1 MHTKDGAPGDESG
14 IPFKTQTKEFPVRTI
29 ILIHTRDD
37 VHGMR
42 AWAVSGGGY
51 PNFYCSLI
59 IILVLA
65 GAVIVPVF
73 AIDIGN
79 ATCRDVDRFGNP
91 VCAQVQAPS
100 GDFVPEDLVTY
111 GPSSQ
116 PGPGIPFIGNQY
128 AVLKK
133 YLVNFSE
140 IALMSPEESLNQ
152 TRHPGIYYFNIPGNS
167 QAPSDES
174 TTQGF
179 SGKAGK
185 AITDLKDLQEISSRA
200 FVNSF
205 RTSFSGNRILWNKVP
220 VDNGTALLG
229 PGVIPDEDYLA
240 IAESRAGNKTV
251 QAACTVKIPAEPVL
265 TVPAVNVTPQVP
277 PPPPVPVFNL
287 SVDSYPSGALIVLNG
302 NRTGTTPYTMVNLPT
317 GVYTMNLTRSAYVPY
332 GMVVDLDKD
341 MNISVP
347 LTSEIDKLFPKP
359 GTATGPNQY
368 GGLYVSSFPNS
379 LPLTIDGVDIKGGT
393 PFLYYGLP
401 EGYHTIQITRSNLDT
416 GTETFTRSVWVYH
429 DALVKVNIDTEQAYL
444 IKQVSITSTPY
455 SGAQF
460 TVNGEYPPGSI
471 PATMDIEMP
480 GSFVSVHSGDAYI
493 SQLVP
498 SIYTDTIPV
507 DIIKPEQPHGLRGLS
522 RTLTGQI
529 YLSMVSQPAR
539 RPRRRFR
546 RSRPGCTG

>member
-1 MHTKDGAPGDESG
+1 M
-14 IPFKTQTKEFPVRTI
+14 
-29 ILIHTRDD
+29 
-37 VHGMR
+37 
-42 AWAVSGGGY
+42 
-51 PNFYCSLI
+51 
-59 IILVLA
+59 
-65 GAVIVPVF
+65 
-73 AIDIGN
+73 
-79 ATCRDVDRFGNP
+79 NP
-91 VCAQVQAPS
+91 
-100 GDFVPEDLVTY
+100 
-111 GPSSQ
+111 
-116 PGPGIPFIGNQY
+116 
-128 AVLKK
+128 
-133 YLVNFSE
+133 
-140 IALMSPEESLNQ
+140 
-152 TRHPGIYYFNIPGNS
+152 
-167 QAPSDES
+167 

-251 QAACTVKIPAEPVL
+251 QAAVPVKIPAEPVL

-302 NRTGTTPYTMVNLPT
+302 NRTGTTPYTMMNLPT

-444 IKQVSITSTPY
+444 IKEVSITSTPY

-507 DIIKPEQPHGLRGLS
+507 DIIKPEQPHGLLRIESNPDGADIFIDGFPTGTTTPQTFSEVSAGLHRIS
-522 RTLTGQI
+522 LSKPGYYPSDARITVPITDDNTSVQRLYYPLENYGEGTILVDSMPPGAGIYINGWATGEVTPHTFDHMKI
-529 YLSMVSQPAR
+529 GFYEVVVSQGGKPWIDQLQTD
-539 RPRRRFR
+539 
-546 RSRPGCTG
+546 PGQGFQSCCEL